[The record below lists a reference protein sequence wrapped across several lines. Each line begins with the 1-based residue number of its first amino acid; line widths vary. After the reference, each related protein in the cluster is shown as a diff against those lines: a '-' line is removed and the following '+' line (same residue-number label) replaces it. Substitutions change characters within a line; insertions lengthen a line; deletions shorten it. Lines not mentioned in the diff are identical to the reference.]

1 MDDTARQV
9 PNKDVLGFELPTPE
23 EGLAEAKRRLARIF
37 RRNELVWLMG
47 ERYDPSTPAWLLD
60 IVRQG
65 AMGRWIRQRY
75 RFDEQAQ
82 VLYFLGESALSD
94 AQFRAARL
102 EGTIFQVSDLQDQP
116 V

>member
-23 EGLAEAKRRLARIF
+23 EGRAQAKRWLARTF

-65 AMGRWIRQRY
+65 AMGRWVRQRY

-82 VLYFLGESALSD
+82 VLYFLGERALSD
-94 AQFRAARL
+94 AQFRAARR